1 MGEIRQLS
9 EEHEIRAAFPVMS
22 QLRTHLSEAL
32 FYEMFQQMQ
41 KEGYNLIANYQN
53 EKIVALAGFA
63 ILTNFYD
70 GKHVYLYDLVTDG
83 NERSKGYGEELLS
96 FIESYAVQNNCNG
109 VTLSSNLERVDA
121 HRFYEQKMYYDKPSY
136 VFKKRF

>member
-83 NERSKGYGEELLS
+83 SERSKGYGEELLS
-96 FIESYAVQNNCNG
+96 YIESYAVQNNCNG

-121 HRFYEQKMYYDKPSY
+121 HRFYEQKMHYDKPSY

>member
-83 NERSKGYGEELLS
+83 SERTKGYGEELLS
-96 FIESYAVQNNCNG
+96 YIESYAVQNNCNG

-121 HRFYEQKMYYDKPSY
+121 HRFYEQKMHYDKPSY